1 MSTKPTSKAVPPKT
15 STKKSVAPKAVVE
28 KAPSKTNSK
37 KEFKKSICKVSMR
50 EQLFVDAYL
59 ADPKLNG
66 TNAAIAAGYAP
77 SMARTYATRML
88 MKDSVLRLLEERR
101 AEREKRVEITQ
112 DMVLK
117 RWWDIANVDVNELI
131 EYRRGPCPDC
141 WQSGSK
147 NQMPNADCLRCKGE
161 GHGHAHLHDT
171 RKLSSTAKYVYNGV
185 KIGKDGLQV
194 LMLDRDKAL
203 ENVAKHLGMH
213 IDRKEITGKDG
224 APLLS
229 GLGHFYG
236 ATEEEVDE

>member
-1 MSTKPTSKAVPPKT
+1 MPTKPTSKAVPPKT

-28 KAPSKTNSK
+28 KVQSQ
-37 KEFKKSICKVSMR
+37 KEFKKSICKVNMR

-88 MKDSVLRLLEERR
+88 MKDSVLRLLEEQR
-101 AEREKRVEITQ
+101 AAREERVEITQ

-117 RWWDIANVDVNELI
+117 RWWEIANLDVNELI

-141 WQSGSK
+141 WQQGSK

-161 GHGHAHLHDT
+161 GHGHAHMHDT
-171 RKLSSTAKYVYNGV
+171 RKLTGAARSVYNGV
-185 KIGKDGLQV
+185 KIGKEGLQV
-194 LMLDRDKAL
+194 LTLDRDKAL
-203 ENVAKHLGMH
+203 ENVAKHLGMFV
-213 IDRKEITGKDG
+213 DRKEITGKDG
-224 APLLS
+224 SPLLS

-236 ATEEEVDE
+236 AVEEVDE